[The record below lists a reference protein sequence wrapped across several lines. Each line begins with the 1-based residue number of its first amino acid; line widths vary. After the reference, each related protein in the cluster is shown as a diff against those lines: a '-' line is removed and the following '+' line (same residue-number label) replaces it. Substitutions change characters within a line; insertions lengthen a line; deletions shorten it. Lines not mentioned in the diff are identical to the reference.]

1 MGPLLPLGTHAAYGT
16 EVPNVPKAHLSFLTG
31 VQVSMEQEMCKSM
44 QRDCNFPHQIERIKG
59 FEGLLLADRPLKL
72 RVSGFGLTNPELKST
87 RETDRMS
94 YRREIVNR
102 ILANS
107 GATLGIA
114 VLGISLAIAGAGLA
128 QTKSTKKAAP
138 AGKDAAAVARGKEL
152 FQQKCSTCHYDTSD
166 AKKIGPGLKG
176 LGRRGTFTVNNN
188 KVTDE
193 SLKTWIEN
201 GDSLMPPFKDVIDDN
216 QIKDVIAYVKTL

>member
-1 MGPLLPLGTHAAYGT
+1 
-16 EVPNVPKAHLSFLTG
+16 VRK
-31 VQVSMEQEMCKSM
+31 
-44 QRDCNFPHQIERIKG
+44 
-59 FEGLLLADRPLKL
+59 GLLIHGPIVTTRDACCLRYGSPKRSESSPVLPDGSTGKYGAGNVRINAERLQFPASNRENK
-72 RVSGFGLTNPELKST
+72 RVSGFVLTNPEV
-87 RETDRMS
+87 RRRIDRMS

-114 VLGISLAIAGAGLA
+114 VLGISLAIAGVGLA

-138 AGKDAAAVARGKEL
+138 AGKDAAAVARGKEV

-176 LGRRGTFTVNNN
+176 IGKRGTFTVNNN